1 MAKLSRR
8 VIARVV
14 AQKLLAEPQRRSH
27 WLQVAAAYMV
37 ENHLEHDVDL
47 LVNDIAHELFMQS
60 GQLSVAVTSARP
72 LADAARAELKRTLQE
87 ATHARRVTFSET
99 VDPALLGG
107 VIARTP
113 DAQLDLSVRTRL
125 QQLATIK

>member
-8 VIARVV
+8 VIARTI
-14 AQKLLAEPQRRSH
+14 AAKLLAEPERRSH

-37 ENHLEHDVDL
+37 ESNMENDVDL
-47 LVNDIAHELFMQS
+47 LVNDIAHEVFAQS
-60 GQLSVAVTSARP
+60 GQLYATVTSAHP
-72 LADAARAELKRTLQE
+72 LSDAARADLKRTLQE
-87 ATHARRVTFSET
+87 ATSAKKVAFDEK
-99 VDPALLGG
+99 VDPTLLGG
-107 VIARTP
+107 VVAQTP